1 MRFERLMFD
10 ITLQFATAW
19 NEGDFITLENCMAE
33 QVEYESPLVSP
44 LAPEYPDNRIIG
56 RANLMAYFRKAF
68 LRKPGIVLDT
78 DTIQTTKELRE
89 IQLQSHL
96 VGLDKVL
103 LARLILNEYGKLISL
118 KINYTDKY

>member
-1 MRFERLMFD
+1 
-10 ITLQFATAW
+10 
-19 NEGDFITLENCMAE
+19 MAE

-44 LAPEYPDNRIIG
+44 LAPEYPDNRIVG
-56 RANLMAYFRKAF
+56 KSNLMAYFRKAF

-78 DTIQTTKELRE
+78 ASIQTTKELRE

-103 LARLILNEYGKLISL
+103 LASLILNEYGKLVSL
-118 KINYTDKY
+118 KINYADKY